1 MLKKLLVGTVVIIG
15 LGVLA
20 FWSPWQQWDFSIT
33 SILGIESKEE
43 FSALKVRSLGGTI
56 EVFLDGESYGEV
68 STEEEFLEVFPVD
81 PGEHTVRL
89 VRKSDADYTEVVRK
103 INFEPAVDVIIG
115 YEIGPNEQFSEGH
128 ILYARRSFT
137 AQGDPTVEVYS
148 SPEAITVQLDGA
160 EIGQTPI
167 KDVTLTTDR
176 RHTLSFSKPGY
187 DPLDIEILPD
197 NQADRDKLKNT
208 ILTLEINLFAQPVPI
223 VEQ

>member
-1 MLKKLLVGTVVIIG
+1 MLKKLLAGTVIIIG
-15 LGVLA
+15 LGILA
-20 FWSPWQQWDFSIT
+20 FWSPWQQWDFSVT

-68 STEEEFLEVFPVD
+68 STEEEFLEVFPVT

-89 VRKSDADYTEVVRK
+89 VRKADADYTEIVRK

-128 ILYARRSFT
+128 ILYARRSF
-137 AQGDPTVEVYS
+137 ADQGDPRIEVYS
-148 SPEAITVQLDGA
+148 SPEEITVQLDG
-160 EIGQTPI
+160 IDVGTTPI
-167 KDVTLTTDR
+167 KDLELTTDR
-176 RHTLSFSKPGY
+176 KHTLAFSKPGY
-187 DPLDIEILPD
+187 DPLEIDVLPE

-208 ILTLEINLFAQPVPI
+208 ILTLEINLFAQPVQI